1 MEEKK
6 IKTRIKE
13 KFQKNKQIIGKQIID
28 FFDWVKGADLVSLK
42 ECNINEDPVR
52 PELGNEFRTSYG

>member
-28 FFDWVKGADLVSLK
+28 FFDWVKGAELVSLEK
-42 ECNINEDPVR
+42 CDTSEDPV
-52 PELGNEFRTSYG
+52 